1 MIKTII
7 IEDEPNALKSLIL
20 GIDRYVPQ
28 IQIMGDA
35 ANVKDAKIIIEKE
48 KPELV
53 LLDIK
58 LRESDAFQ
66 LLDSLNDIS
75 FEVIFVTAFGE
86 YKERAFDYFA
96 LHYLQKPI
104 DFEKLNKL
112 LNAYIKR
119 KIKRFTAEKYTHLRK
134 VLHSNFKTISIPS
147 RNGYDLVDVID
158 IVWCEADGNYTRV
171 YLKNDHVLVASKSL
185 KHYEQMLHG
194 LGFYRV
200 HRSFLVNL
208 SYVQSVKEHTIVL
221 KNGQK
226 LEVSVRNKK
235 GLDQLMKLLS

>member
-7 IEDEPNALKSLIL
+7 IEDEPNALRSLIL

-28 IQIMGDA
+28 LKIMA
-35 ANVKDAKIIIEKE
+35 HASNVKDAKIIIEKE

-104 DFEKLNKL
+104 DFEKLNTIIK
-112 LNAYIKR
+112 AYLKR
-119 KIKRFTAEKYTHLRK
+119 KIKRFTIEKYAHLRK
-134 VLHSNFKTISIPS
+134 VLYSNFKTISIPS
-147 RNGYDLVDVID
+147 KNGYDLVDVIH
-158 IVWCEADGNYTRV
+158 IVWCEADGNYTKI
-171 YLKNDHVLVASKSL
+171 YLKNEHVLVASKSL
-185 KHYEQMLHG
+185 KHYELMLQE

-208 SYVQSVKEHTIVL
+208 SYVQSVKEHTIIL
-221 KNGQK
+221 KNGQN
-226 LEVSVRNKK
+226 LEVSIRNKK
-235 GLDQLMKLLS
+235 GLNQLMKLLS